1 MKMNEEEWDAFASD
15 YYMNQ
20 KESDKTIVRDVIE
33 YLKKEAALPT
43 EKIVDVAGGAGR
55 YLAMSK
61 EATTYELIDFSDE
74 MLKFATEEAA
84 RLGGKTFI

>member
-1 MKMNEEEWDAFASD
+1 M
-15 YYMNQ
+15 
-20 KESDKTIVRDVIE
+20 
-33 YLKKEAALPT
+33 
-43 EKIVDVAGGAGR
+43 DVAGGAGR

-84 RLGGKTFI
+84 RLGRENIHLTKQTFSEFLENGKRMILFSLLLIRL